1 MKERFMNETKL
12 PTESLSKSMGTS
24 EKMSEIEGFAEIKTL
39 YSDVSQICKKEDL
52 KGGMNDV
59 SIDFASDYDLN
70 SNSYLNDLFNEY
82 ADSQVSIYYD
92 DLIEWLKGGGDEF
105 VERYVAEFG
114 IDEKNFDFWG
124 IVRGGQF
131 LDFQERLFADEKD
144 IIELMVVNYLLNNE
158 EEIERELEESEL
170 EEMFDEI
177 ESQFDS
183 CERLENLIDII
194 NEYIKINNE
203 E

>member
-1 MKERFMNETKL
+1 MNKKEL
-12 PTESLSKSMGTS
+12 
-24 EKMSEIEGFAEIKTL
+24 IEMLEER
-39 YSDVSQICKKEDL
+39 KEDL
-52 KGGMNDV
+52 KGGMNDLSV
-59 SIDFASDYDLN
+59 DFASDYDLN
-70 SNSYLNDLFNEY
+70 SNSYLSDLFTEY
-82 ADSQVSIYYD
+82 ADNQVSIYYN

-158 EEIERELEESEL
+158 EDIERELEESEL
-170 EEMFDEI
+170 EEMIDEVVDDL
-177 ESQFDS
+177 QRYD
-183 CERLENLIDII
+183 RLDVIDII
-194 NEYIKINNE
+194 NKYIKEENE
-203 E
+203 DDEE

>member
-1 MKERFMNETKL
+1 M
-12 PTESLSKSMGTS
+12 
-24 EKMSEIEGFAEIKTL
+24 
-39 YSDVSQICKKEDL
+39 
-52 KGGMNDV
+52 
-59 SIDFASDYDLN
+59 
-70 SNSYLNDLFNEY
+70 
-82 ADSQVSIYYD
+82 
-92 DLIEWLKGGGDEF
+92 KGGGDEF

-144 IIELMVVNYLLNNE
+144 IVELMVVNYLLNNE

-177 ESQFDS
+177 ESQFDNCGS
-183 CERLENLIDII
+183 LENLIDVI
-194 NEYIKINNE
+194 NEYIKIKDEDDE

>member
-1 MKERFMNETKL
+1 MN
-12 PTESLSKSMGTS
+12 
-24 EKMSEIEGFAEIKTL
+24 
-39 YSDVSQICKKEDL
+39 KKELIEMLEERKEEL
-52 KGGMNDV
+52 KRGMNDLSV
-59 SIDFASDYDLN
+59 DFASDYDLN
-70 SNSYLNDLFNEY
+70 SNSYLSDLFNEY
-82 ADSQVSIYYD
+82 ADSQVSIYYA
-92 DLIEWLKGGGDEF
+92 DLIEWLKGSGDEF

-144 IIELMVVNYLLNNE
+144 VIELMIVNYLLNNE

-170 EEMFDEI
+170 EEMIDEVVDDL
-177 ESQFDS
+177 QRYD
-183 CERLENLIDII
+183 RLDVIDII
-194 NEYIKINNE
+194 NKYIKKEDDEDDE

>member
-1 MKERFMNETKL
+1 MRKEEMKEWLE
-12 PTESLSKSMGTS
+12 E
-24 EKMSEIEGFAEIKTL
+24 
-39 YSDVSQICKKEDL
+39 KKEDL

-59 SIDFASDYDLN
+59 SVDFVSDYDLN
-70 SNSYLNDLFNEY
+70 TSSYLSDLFNEY
-82 ADSQVSIYYD
+82 ADGQVSIYYS
-92 DLIEWLKGGGDEF
+92 DLIEWLKGGGDDF

-114 IDEKNFDFWG
+114 IDERNFDFWG

-170 EEMFDEI
+170 EEMIDEVVDDL
-177 ESQFDS
+177 QRYD
-183 CERLENLIDII
+183 RLDVIDII
-194 NEYIKINNE
+194 NKYIKE
-203 E
+203 EDDEDDEE